1 MIEEIP
7 AYQYQEMIRLHY
19 SGAMS
24 EAGAYS
30 ALAIQTVAVL
40 IGGLILWRA
49 SNYMHKRKLK
59 ERTSNQFFQTPYSKG
74 WKRK

>member
-1 MIEEIP
+1 MTQVAP
-7 AYQYQEMIRLHY
+7 AYQYQEMIHLHY

-24 EAGAYS
+24 DAGAYS

-40 IGGLILWRA
+40 IGGIILWRA
-49 SNYMHKRKLK
+49 SNYMHKRKVK
-59 ERTSNQFFQTPYSKG
+59 QRTSNQFFETPYSKG